1 MGHKFVPWARRVD
14 GISRNER
21 YLLMIMTDAAFNDT
35 RELKISL
42 DGLAELAHYSPK
54 SRGAVWKLLNGLVS
68 KGLVTKRGHADG
80 AGNQT
85 KNSYFVQWEN
95 WWEESGEDD
104 TEAVSKEKPRASTAQ
119 GGTVSHEEQHRLS
132 QRTAPSLM
140 KNTTVSQERNVTR
153 SYQDLPG
160 SNPREGAEGKDEDP
174 LKRFIDA
181 YPGKYKAQYKD
192 ASGPLAAAVKVHG
205 LDTILDGAEAYTA
218 HETATNE
225 GGKYRKNPKEF
236 IEKEMFLDWTMKPN
250 DWGRKVP
257 TKVPDGDPSR
267 DPNLRTIQA
276 LRFQR
281 GECIVSGDL
290 DGQNAYTKKMEEEG
304 KRLTELGYEY
314 HQGAGIWHKP
324 NREPNLNQEWMKYV

>member
-42 DGLAELAHYSPK
+42 DGLAELAYYSPK
-54 SRGAVWKLLNGLVS
+54 SRGAVWKLLNGLVE
-68 KGLVTKRGHADG
+68 KGLIKKRGHADG

-85 KNSYFVQWEN
+85 KNSYFIQWEN
-95 WWEESGEDD
+95 WWESSAEEPDN
-104 TEAVSKEKPRASTAQ
+104 TVSQERPPAAAAQ
-119 GGTVSHEEQHRLS
+119 GTVSPEKHDRLS
-132 QRTAPSLM
+132 GETAPSLM

-160 SNPREGAEGKDEDP
+160 SNPRASARDGNEDP
-174 LKRFIDA
+174 LTRFMEV
-181 YPGKYKAQYKD
+181 YPGKHKAQYKD

-205 LDTILDGAEAYTA
+205 LDTILDGAEAYSK
-218 HETATNE
+218 HETATNK
-225 GGKYRKNPKEF
+225 GGQYRKNPKEF
-236 IEKEMFLDWTMKPN
+236 IEKEMFLDWTMKPD
-250 DWGRKVP
+250 DWGGKVP
-257 TKVPDGDPSR
+257 AKVPDGDPSR
-267 DPNLRTIQA
+267 DPNLRTMQA
-276 LRFQR
+276 LRRQR

-290 DGQNAYTKKMEEEG
+290 DGQNEFTKKMDEEG

-324 NREPNLNQEWMKYV
+324 NREPNLHQEWMKYV